1 MIAKNKKGKSFG
13 GCVRY
18 VINEGCEVLEAEG
31 VDAEDATTITRD
43 FAIQR
48 SGRPEI
54 KQPVGHIAVS
64 FSPEDSPRMTGDFML
79 KLAHEYMAEMNI
91 RNTQYIVVRHHNT
104 DHEHFHI
111 VYNRIDNDL
120 KLISVNND
128 YRRNVAACKKL
139 KDRHGLTYGTGKE
152 KVNRPKLTGADKVK
166 YQIHDEIAANLP
178 HSTSYT
184 DLEKRLRQAG
194 ITIQYKYR
202 SGAEES
208 PENIQGISF
217 AKGGITFKGSRIDR
231 KFSHANVSKVLSV
244 NLNEA
249 WEKMKD
255 MIMPEVE
262 MKPHAPRYP
271 VIYGVE
277 ITAEQD
283 KTLNNGGHIYLKNM
297 VPEDEN
303 GKFSAYVFYDD
314 EKTTPITC
322 PDNPDT
328 MIDYNGFMIRLRDI
342 RLIGEGFVAHAD
354 VKLQG
359 ETDIQ
364 KLFVWKDPQGNDIMY
379 SPTDPHLPAPP
390 MVIRGVEITAE
401 QENTLHD
408 GGHIFLEGMDKRD
421 GSGKFSSHVFM
432 DDERKQLFFSKADPD
447 TFVKYGGYEMRLR
460 DKRQVEKGLTT
471 RAIIRLG
478 DGELAGARLWKDN
491 PDDAGY
497 NVSWDDPRIAKE
509 QIEQVRKEREQSAPS
524 PELPKLQEQ
533 EKQVPDNRLRRP
545 PAVNRTPP
553 AVNRTPPPKRTVPPS
568 NKQTKGPKIS

>member
-18 VINEGCEVLEAEG
+18 VMNEGAEVLEAEG
-31 VDAEDATTITRD
+31 VDAEDAATITRD

-64 FSPEDSPRMTGDFML
+64 FSPEDSARMTGDFML
-79 KLAHEYMAEMNI
+79 KLAHEYMVEMGI
-91 RNTQYIVVRHHNT
+91 GNTQYIVVRHHNT
-104 DHEHFHI
+104 DHDHFHI

-139 KDRHGLTYGTGKE
+139 KDRYGLTYGTGKE

-178 HSTSYT
+178 HSTSYA

-208 PENIQGISF
+208 SENIQGVSF
-217 AKGGITFKGSRIDR
+217 AKDGITFKGSQIDR
-231 KFSHANVSKVLSV
+231 KFSHANISKALSV
-244 NLNEA
+244 NLNDA

-262 MKPHAPRYP
+262 MKPYTPRYP
-271 VIYGVE
+271 VIHGVE

-283 KTLNNGGHIYLKNM
+283 RALNNGDHIWLQNM
-297 VPEDEN
+297 DREDEN

-328 MIDYNGFMIRLRDI
+328 MIDHNGFMIRLRDI
-342 RLIGEGFVAHAD
+342 RLIGEGFVAHTD

-359 ETDIQ
+359 ETDFK

-379 SPTDPHLPAPP
+379 SPTDPRLPDPP

-401 QENTLHD
+401 QEKILHD

-421 GSGKFSSHVFM
+421 GNSKFSSHVFM
-432 DDERKQLFFSKADPD
+432 DDERKRSFFSKADPD
-447 TFVKYGGYEMRLR
+447 TFVRYGEYEMRLR
-460 DKRQVEKGLTT
+460 DKRQVEKGLKT
-471 RAIIRLG
+471 RAVIRLAG
-478 DGELAGARLWKDN
+478 GELAGAYLWKEN
-491 PDDAGY
+491 PNDAGY
-497 NVSWDDPRIAKE
+497 NVSWDDPRVA
-509 QIEQVRKEREQSAPS
+509 
-524 PELPKLQEQ
+524 QEQ
-533 EKQVPDNRLRRP
+533 HKQEQQQQDNTLRH
-545 PAVNRTPP
+545 PP
-553 AVNRTPPPKRTVPPS
+553 AVNRTPPPPRTVPPKRTVS
-568 NKQTKGPKIS
+568 TPTKGLKPNR